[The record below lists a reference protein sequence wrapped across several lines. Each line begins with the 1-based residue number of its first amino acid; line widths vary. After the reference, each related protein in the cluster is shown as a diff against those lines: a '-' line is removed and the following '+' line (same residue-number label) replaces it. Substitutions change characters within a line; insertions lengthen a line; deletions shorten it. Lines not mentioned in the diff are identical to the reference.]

1 MTADSK
7 FVGRLMIVM
16 ASNGHLKS
24 QIQLNEEKILGSDAL
39 FDANTATY
47 AKKLGYKR
55 DLVCGLHLDTEF
67 A

>member
-1 MTADSK
+1 
-7 FVGRLMIVM
+7 MIVM

>member
-1 MTADSK
+1 
-7 FVGRLMIVM
+7 MIVI

-24 QIQLNEEKILGSDAL
+24 RFQFNEETSLGSHAL

-47 AKKLGYKR
+47 AKELGYKR

-67 A
+67 T